1 MVVLA
6 ILAAPTFVFAD
17 GRVAL
22 VVGNST
28 YAHIGRLPNPD
39 NDARDMS
46 AALRRLGFE
55 VTTEFD
61 ADRVELTE
69 ALRAFTRRSAGADIS
84 LVFYAGHGIEM
95 DGVNYL
101 VPVDARLERDVDVR
115 FETVTVDDLL
125 VSTSGASLRLVLL
138 DACRN
143 NPLARSMQ
151 RTAATRTVS
160 GGSFA
165 DLNEDL
171 LGDETL
177 VAYAAAAG
185 TTAAD
190 GRGRNS
196 PYTAA
201 LLSHLE
207 TPLEIGL
214 LFRRVRAEVLAAT
227 NGAQRPHEYHSLVG
241 EHYLT
246 RTLATG
252 TAVTVAAPVDPPRLA
267 PPEIDI
273 SELHL
278 AALHELAEAG
288 DAEAQTELGERY
300 EDGRGVVQD
309 SAVAVSWFRR
319 AAEQGHAP
327 GQAALGFMYERGR
340 GVAQDYREAILWFRR
355 AAEQGHA
362 GGQNNLGL
370 MYGNGRGVA
379 QDYGEAVLWFRRA
392 AEQGHAGGQ
401 NNLGLMYGNGRGV
414 AQDYGEAV
422 LWFRRAAAQGHAG
435 GQYNFGVTYE
445 RGLGVRQDDAEAVR
459 WFHRS
464 AEQGHINAHYN
475 LGVMYRDGRGVSQD
489 YEAAVGRFRRAAA
502 QGHVGGQA
510 NLGWCYENGRG
521 VQRDR
526 VEAVRWYRRA
536 ADQGNSWAQRQLDRL
551 SCPMCPELVVVPAGK
566 FQMGCVN
573 VNDGC
578 DGDERPVHEVEVAS
592 FAVSKYEV
600 TREQFAAFVSATG
613 HNTPGGCASFNAG
626 SWHDQEWQRDDHPV
640 VCVNWD
646 DVQAYLRWL
655 STETGRMYR
664 LLSEAE
670 WEYAARG
677 GTTTAWYWGN
687 NSEHRIRAW
696 EGCRYSNSTVFFKRD
711 LCDRWIGTAPVGS
724 FPANAFGLHDMSGN
738 VWEWVEDCWH
748 GNYRDAP
755 TDGSAWTH
763 GGNCGRRVV
772 RGGGWDS
779 FLWDLRSADRRRLRP
794 GRRWIDI
801 GFRVAMTLD

>member
-1 MVVLA
+1 MQALRSLVVAVVAFVVLA
-6 ILAAPTFVFAD
+6 VPSVVLAD

-55 VTTEFD
+55 VTTELN

-69 ALRAFTRRSAGADIS
+69 ALRRFTRQSARADVA

-101 VPVDARLERDVDVR
+101 VPVDARLERDIDVR

-214 LFRRVRAEVLAAT
+214 LFRRVRAQVLSAT

-252 TAVTVAAPVDPPRLA
+252 ASVTVSASVPADLAPADPPRLD
-267 PPEIDI
+267 PPETDVT
-273 SELHL
+273 ELHIV
-278 AALHELAEAG
+278 ALRELAEAG
-288 DAEAQTELGERY
+288 HAEAQAELGERY
-300 EDGRGVVQD
+300 EHGRGVAQD
-309 SAVAVSWFRR
+309 YGVAVSWFRR
-319 AAEQGHAP
+319 AADQGYAPGQFGLSFMYSTGRGVVQDDVEAVRWERRAAAQGHA
-327 GQAALGFMYERGR
+327 
-340 GVAQDYREAILWFRR
+340 VAQNNLGVSYRDGLGVGQDYGEAVQWFRR

-362 GGQNNLGL
+362 GGQNNLGV
-370 MYGNGRGVA
+370 MYGTGRGVQRNDA
-379 QDYGEAVLWFRRA
+379 EAVKWYRRA
-392 AEQGHAGGQ
+392 AEH
-401 NNLGLMYGNGRGV
+401 GRV
-414 AQDYGEAV
+414 LAQ
-422 LWFRRAAAQGHAG
+422 
-435 GQYNFGVTYE
+435 
-445 RGLGVRQDDAEAVR
+445 
-459 WFHRS
+459 
-464 AEQGHINAHYN
+464 YN
-475 LGVMYRDGRGVSQD
+475 LGYM
-489 YEAAVGRFRRAAA
+489 
-502 QGHVGGQA
+502 
-510 NLGWCYENGRG
+510 YENGRG
-521 VQRDR
+521 VRRDR
-526 VEAVRWYRRA
+526 VEAIRWYRLA
-536 ADQGNSWAQRQLDRL
+536 AEQGDADAQEALDRL
-551 SCPMCPELVVVPAGK
+551 
-566 FQMGCVN
+566 
-573 VNDGC
+573 
-578 DGDERPVHEVEVAS
+578 R
-592 FAVSKYEV
+592 
-600 TREQFAAFVSATG
+600 
-613 HNTPGGCASFNAG
+613 
-626 SWHDQEWQRDDHPV
+626 
-640 VCVNWD
+640 
-646 DVQAYLRWL
+646 
-655 STETGRMYR
+655 
-664 LLSEAE
+664 
-670 WEYAARG
+670 
-677 GTTTAWYWGN
+677 
-687 NSEHRIRAW
+687 
-696 EGCRYSNSTVFFKRD
+696 
-711 LCDRWIGTAPVGS
+711 
-724 FPANAFGLHDMSGN
+724 
-738 VWEWVEDCWH
+738 
-748 GNYRDAP
+748 
-755 TDGSAWTH
+755 
-763 GGNCGRRVV
+763 
-772 RGGGWDS
+772 
-779 FLWDLRSADRRRLRP
+779 
-794 GRRWIDI
+794 
-801 GFRVAMTLD
+801 